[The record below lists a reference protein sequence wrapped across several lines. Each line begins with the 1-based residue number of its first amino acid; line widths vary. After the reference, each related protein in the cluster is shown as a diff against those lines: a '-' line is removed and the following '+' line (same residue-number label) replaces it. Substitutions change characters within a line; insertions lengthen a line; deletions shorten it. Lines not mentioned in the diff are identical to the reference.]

1 LQAGGSFLSFF
12 SVYVTVMDKSL
23 WKHLPGDLVVEVVK
37 HVEDLDVRRAFG
49 IYGRLSDR
57 QKSLNF
63 HGKRVETGYLTSS
76 DWYVRWEVGEKVYR
90 HCKDIKT
97 DKLSETVCV
106 TSDRIYTVV
115 WEHG

>member
-1 LQAGGSFLSFF
+1 MDE
-12 SVYVTVMDKSL
+12 SV

-63 HGKRVETGYLTSS
+63 HGKRLERGYQTSS
-76 DWYVRWEVGEKVYR
+76 DWYIRWEVGEKVYR
-90 HCKDIKT
+90 HCKEIRN
-97 DKLSETVCV
+97 DKLSETVFV
-106 TSDRIYTVV
+106 TSDRIYTEV